1 MADSSDTSAQAS
13 SNDPASG
20 SARVTTR
27 TGDDGTTGLLGDRRV
42 PKTDKVI
49 VALGEVDEATST
61 LGVARAA
68 CRAAG
73 LTRVHDLL
81 LGFQNDLYAL
91 MGDIA
96 TTPEARA
103 REAKPRVR
111 EPGSRKRPSPEGR
124 PKIGLYLSDARLE
137 ALDALVLSLRQEVQI
152 GTRFIVPGDHPAS
165 AALDLARAVTRR
177 AERAVIPL
185 TQQGW
190 LPNTTPQR
198 YLNRLSD
205 VLFLLGRL
213 ADTQLGSPSQL
224 AQR

>member
-1 MADSSDTSAQAS
+1 MSDTPEASAQE
-13 SNDPASG
+13 PA

-27 TGDDGTTGLLGDRRV
+27 TGDDGTTGLLGDLRV
-42 PKTDKVI
+42 PKTDSRV
-49 VALGEVDEATST
+49 VALGEVDEATSA

-73 LTRVHDLL
+73 LTRLHDHLL
-81 LGFQNDLYAL
+81 SFQNDLYAL

-96 TTPEARA
+96 TTPEA
-103 REAKPRVR
+103 
-111 EPGSRKRPSPEGR
+111 R

-137 ALDALVLSLRQEVQI
+137 ALDALVIGLRQEVQI

-165 AALDLARAVTRR
+165 AAIDLARAVTRR

-185 TQQGW
+185 TRQGW
-190 LPNTTPQR
+190 LPNSTPQR

-205 VLFLLGRL
+205 VLFMLGRL
-213 ADTQLGSPSQL
+213 ADSELGDASRF
-224 AQR
+224 AER

>member
-1 MADSSDTSAQAS
+1 M
-13 SNDPASG
+13 
-20 SARVTTR
+20 
-27 TGDDGTTGLLGDRRV
+27 GDLRV
-42 PKTDKVI
+42 PKTDDRV

-68 CRAAG
+68 CRGAG
-73 LTRVHDLL
+73 LTRIHDLL
-81 LGFQNDLYAL
+81 LSFQNDLYAL

-96 TTPEARA
+96 TTPEAR
-103 REAKPRVR
+103 
-111 EPGSRKRPSPEGR
+111 
-124 PKIGLYLSDARLE
+124 PKIGLYLSDGRLE

-152 GTRFIVPGDHPAS
+152 GTRFIVPGDHSAS
-165 AALDLARAVTRR
+165 AAIDLARAVTRR

-185 TQQGW
+185 TKQGW

-213 ADTQLGSPSQL
+213 VDSELGDASRF

>member
-1 MADSSDTSAQAS
+1 MADTPEDSAQEPSDTSS
-13 SNDPASG
+13 HG

-27 TGDDGTTGLLGDRRV
+27 TGDDGTTGLLGDLRV
-42 PKTDKVI
+42 PKTDSRI
-49 VALGEVDEATST
+49 VALGEVDEGTSA

-68 CRAAG
+68 CHAAG
-73 LTRVHDLL
+73 LARIHDLL
-81 LGFQNDLYAL
+81 LSFQNDLYAL

-96 TTPEARA
+96 TTPDA
-103 REAKPRVR
+103 
-111 EPGSRKRPSPEGR
+111 R
-124 PKIGLYLSDARLE
+124 PKIGQYLSDARLE
-137 ALDALVLSLRQEVQI
+137 ALDALVSSLRQEVQI
-152 GTRFIVPGDHPAS
+152 GTRFIVPGDHHAS
-165 AALDLARAVTRR
+165 AAVDLARAVCRR

-213 ADTQLGSPSQL
+213 VDTELGDASRF
-224 AQR
+224 AER

>member
-1 MADSSDTSAQAS
+1 MADSSDSSAQAS
-13 SNDPASG
+13 SIDPASG

-27 TGDDGTTGLLGDRRV
+27 TGDDGTTGLLGDLRV
-42 PKTDKVI
+42 PKTDKTV

-96 TTPEARA
+96 TTPEAR
-103 REAKPRVR
+103 
-111 EPGSRKRPSPEGR
+111 
-124 PKIGLYLSDARLE
+124 PKIGMYLSDAKLE

-213 ADTQLGSPSQL
+213 ADAELGGPSQL

>member
-1 MADSSDTSAQAS
+1 MTESSRSPEQEPESVAAPQ
-13 SNDPASG
+13 

-27 TGDDGTTGLLGDRRV
+27 TGDDGTTGLLGDLRV
-42 PKTDKVI
+42 PKTDQRI
-49 VALGEVDEATST
+49 VALGEVDEANST

-68 CRAAG
+68 CRVAG
-73 LTRVHDLL
+73 LTRIHDLL

-96 TTPEARA
+96 STPEARS
-103 REAKPRVR
+103 KL
-111 EPGSRKRPSPEGR
+111 G
-124 PKIGLYLSDARLE
+124 IYLSDARLE
-137 ALDALVLSLRQEVQI
+137 ALDQLVVNLRKEVQI

-177 AERAVIPL
+177 AERAVIAL

-213 ADTQLGSPSQL
+213 ADTELGDPSRF
-224 AQR
+224 AER

>member
-1 MADSSDTSAQAS
+1 MSETPEASAHE
-13 SNDPASG
+13 PA

-27 TGDDGTTGLLGDRRV
+27 TGDDGTTGLLGELRV
-42 PKTDKVI
+42 PKTDSRV
-49 VALGEVDEATST
+49 VALGEVDEATSA

-73 LTRVHDLL
+73 LARLHDLL
-81 LGFQNDLYAL
+81 LSFQNDLYAL

-96 TTPEARA
+96 TTPEA
-103 REAKPRVR
+103 
-111 EPGSRKRPSPEGR
+111 R

-137 ALDALVLSLRQEVQI
+137 ALDALVISLRQEVQI

-165 AALDLARAVTRR
+165 AAIDLARAVTRR

-185 TQQGW
+185 TRQGW

-205 VLFLLGRL
+205 VLFMLGRL
-213 ADTQLGSPSQL
+213 ADAKLGGPSQL
-224 AQR
+224 AEREGSS

>member
-1 MADSSDTSAQAS
+1 MADTPETSAQQPS
-13 SNDPASG
+13 IDPASG

-27 TGDDGTTGLLGDRRV
+27 TGDDGTTGLLGDLRV
-42 PKTDKVI
+42 PKTDSRI

-61 LGVARAA
+61 IGVARAA

-73 LTRVHDLL
+73 LTHIHDLL

-96 TTPEARA
+96 TTPEAR
-103 REAKPRVR
+103 
-111 EPGSRKRPSPEGR
+111 

-137 ALDALVLSLRQEVQI
+137 ALDALVIQLRQEVQI

-165 AALDLARAVTRR
+165 AAIDLARAVTRR

-185 TQQGW
+185 TQQAW

-213 ADTQLGSPSQL
+213 ADVELGGPSQL
-224 AQR
+224 AER

>member
-1 MADSSDTSAQAS
+1 MAESSTPPEKE
-13 SNDPASG
+13 PAG
-20 SARVTTR
+20 EAAPHSARVTTR
-27 TGDDGTTGLLGDRRV
+27 TGDDGTTGLLGDLRV
-42 PKTDKVI
+42 PKTDLRV

-68 CRAAG
+68 CRSAG
-73 LTRVHDLL
+73 LTRIHDLL
-81 LGFQNDLYAL
+81 LSFQNDLYAL

-96 TTPEARA
+96 TTPEARL
-103 REAKPRVR
+103 
-111 EPGSRKRPSPEGR
+111 
-124 PKIGLYLSDARLE
+124 KIGTYLSDARLE
-137 ALDALVLSLRQEVQI
+137 SLDALVGSLRQEVQI

-177 AERAVIPL
+177 AERAVIAL

-190 LPNTTPQR
+190 LPTTTPQR

-213 ADTQLGSPSQL
+213 ADTELGDPSRF
-224 AQR
+224 AER

>member
-1 MADSSDTSAQAS
+1 MTDSSDTSAQAS
-13 SNDPASG
+13 SIDPASG

-27 TGDDGTTGLLGDRRV
+27 TGDDGTTGLLGDLRV
-42 PKTDKVI
+42 PKTDKAI

-81 LGFQNDLYAL
+81 LSFQNDLYAL

-96 TTPEARA
+96 TTPEA
-103 REAKPRVR
+103 
-111 EPGSRKRPSPEGR
+111 R

-213 ADTQLGSPSQL
+213 ADTELGGPSQL

>member
-1 MADSSDTSAQAS
+1 MADSSDTTAQAS
-13 SNDPASG
+13 SIDPASG

-27 TGDDGTTGLLGDRRV
+27 TGDDGTTGLLGDLRV
-42 PKTDKVI
+42 PKTDKTI
-49 VALGEVDEATST
+49 IALGEVDEATST
-61 LGVARAA
+61 LGVARVA
-68 CRAAG
+68 CRTAG

-96 TTPEARA
+96 TTPEA
-103 REAKPRVR
+103 
-111 EPGSRKRPSPEGR
+111 R

-213 ADTQLGSPSQL
+213 ADAELGGPSQL

>member
-1 MADSSDTSAQAS
+1 MAESFTPPEKAPTDETAPQ
-13 SNDPASG
+13 

-27 TGDDGTTGLLGDRRV
+27 TGDDGTTGLLGDLRV
-42 PKTDKVI
+42 PKNDQRI
-49 VALGEVDEATST
+49 VALGEVDEATSA

-68 CRAAG
+68 CRSAG

-81 LGFQNDLYAL
+81 LSFQNDLYAL

-96 TTPEARA
+96 TTPEAR
-103 REAKPRVR
+103 
-111 EPGSRKRPSPEGR
+111 
-124 PKIGLYLSDARLE
+124 PKIGSYLSDARLE
-137 ALDALVLSLRQEVQI
+137 ALDALVSSLRQEVQV

-165 AALDLARAVTRR
+165 AVLDLARAVTRR
-177 AERAVIPL
+177 AERAVIAL

-190 LPNTTPQR
+190 LPTPTPQR

-213 ADTQLGSPSQL
+213 ADNELGDPSRF
-224 AQR
+224 AER

>member
-1 MADSSDTSAQAS
+1 MPKKSQFAEQEQP
-13 SNDPASG
+13 SNDPLQS

-27 TGDDGTTGLLGDRRV
+27 TGDNGTTGLLGNLRV
-42 PKTDKVI
+42 PKTDSRV
-49 VALGEVDEATST
+49 VALGEVDEATSAI
-61 LGVARAA
+61 GVARAA

-73 LTRVHDLL
+73 LLRIHDLL
-81 LGFQNDLYAL
+81 LSFQNDLYAL

-96 TTPEARA
+96 TTPEAR
-103 REAKPRVR
+103 
-111 EPGSRKRPSPEGR
+111 S
-124 PKIGLYLSDARLE
+124 KIGQYLTDAQLE
-137 ALDALVLSLRQEVQI
+137 ALDVLVTTLRQEVQI

-165 AALDLARAVTRR
+165 AAIDLARAVTRR

-185 TQQGW
+185 AQQNW

-213 ADTQLGSPSQL
+213 ADSALGDKSRL
-224 AQR
+224 AER

>member
-1 MADSSDTSAQAS
+1 MSESSVPPEKEPESETAPQ
-13 SNDPASG
+13 

-27 TGDDGTTGLLGDRRV
+27 TGDDGTTGLLGDLRV
-42 PKTDKVI
+42 SKTDQRV

-61 LGVARAA
+61 IGMARAA

-81 LGFQNDLYAL
+81 LSFQNDLYAL

-96 TTPEARA
+96 TTPEAR
-103 REAKPRVR
+103 
-111 EPGSRKRPSPEGR
+111 
-124 PKIGLYLSDARLE
+124 PKIGAYLSDARLE
-137 ALDALVLSLRQEVQI
+137 ALDALVVTLRQEVQI

-165 AALDLARAVTRR
+165 ATLDLARAVTRR
-177 AERAVIPL
+177 AERAVIAL
-185 TQQGW
+185 TQASW
-190 LPNTTPQR
+190 LPTTTPQR

-213 ADTQLGSPSQL
+213 ADTELGDPSRF
-224 AQR
+224 AER

>member
-1 MADSSDTSAQAS
+1 MAETSEPPAQQRASDRLH
-13 SNDPASG
+13 G

-27 TGDDGTTGLLGDRRV
+27 TGDDGTTGLLGDLRI
-42 PKTDKVI
+42 PKTDSRV
-49 VALGEVDEATST
+49 VALGDVDEATSA

-73 LTRVHDLL
+73 LTRLHDLL
-81 LGFQNDLYAL
+81 LSFQNDLYAL

-96 TTPEARA
+96 TTPEA
-103 REAKPRVR
+103 
-111 EPGSRKRPSPEGR
+111 R

-137 ALDALVLSLRQEVQI
+137 ALDALVISLRQEVQI

-165 AALDLARAVTRR
+165 AAIDLARAVTRR

-185 TQQGW
+185 TRQGW

-205 VLFLLGRL
+205 VLFMLGRL
-213 ADTQLGSPSQL
+213 ADSELGDASRF
-224 AQR
+224 AER

>member
-1 MADSSDTSAQAS
+1 MADTPEPSDQQ
-13 SNDPASG
+13 PASAASHG

-27 TGDDGTTGLLGDRRV
+27 TGDDGTTGLLGDLRV
-42 PKTDKVI
+42 PKTDSRV

-61 LGVARAA
+61 IGVARAT

-73 LTRVHDLL
+73 LTRIHDLL
-81 LGFQNDLYAL
+81 LSFQNDLYSL

-96 TTPEARA
+96 TTPEAR
-103 REAKPRVR
+103 
-111 EPGSRKRPSPEGR
+111 
-124 PKIGLYLSDARLE
+124 PKIGQYLADARLE
-137 ALDALVLSLRQEVQI
+137 ALDALVSTLRQEVQI

-165 AALDLARAVTRR
+165 AAIDLARAVTRR

-213 ADTQLGSPSQL
+213 ADAELGDASRF
-224 AQR
+224 AER

>member
-1 MADSSDTSAQAS
+1 MSETPEASAQE
-13 SNDPASG
+13 PA

-27 TGDDGTTGLLGDRRV
+27 TGDDGTTGLLGDLRV
-42 PKTDKVI
+42 PKTDSRV
-49 VALGEVDEATST
+49 VALGEVDEATSA

-73 LTRVHDLL
+73 LTRLHDLL
-81 LGFQNDLYAL
+81 LSFQNDLYAL

-96 TTPEARA
+96 TTPEA
-103 REAKPRVR
+103 
-111 EPGSRKRPSPEGR
+111 R

-137 ALDALVLSLRQEVQI
+137 ALDALVISLRQEVQI

-185 TQQGW
+185 TRQGW

-205 VLFLLGRL
+205 VLFMLGRL
-213 ADTQLGSPSQL
+213 ADSELGDASRF
-224 AQR
+224 AER

>member
-1 MADSSDTSAQAS
+1 MPDTPESAGQEPTSDPTH
-13 SNDPASG
+13 G

-27 TGDDGTTGLLGDRRV
+27 TGDDGTTGLLGDLRV
-42 PKTDKVI
+42 PKTDSRI

-68 CRAAG
+68 CRSAG
-73 LTRVHDLL
+73 LARIHDLL
-81 LGFQNDLYAL
+81 LSFQNDLYAL

-96 TTPEARA
+96 TTPEAR
-103 REAKPRVR
+103 
-111 EPGSRKRPSPEGR
+111 

-137 ALDALVLSLRQEVQI
+137 VLDALVSSLRQEVQI

-165 AALDLARAVTRR
+165 AAIDLARAVTRR

-185 TQQGW
+185 TQQDW

-205 VLFLLGRL
+205 VLFMLGRL
-213 ADTQLGSPSQL
+213 ADTELGDASRF
-224 AQR
+224 AER

>member
-1 MADSSDTSAQAS
+1 MPDNPDTSAQAAS
-13 SNDPASG
+13 IDPAG

-27 TGDDGTTGLLGDRRV
+27 TGDDGTTGLLGDLRV
-42 PKTDKVI
+42 PKTDKTV

-73 LTRVHDLL
+73 LNRIHDLL
-81 LGFQNDLYAL
+81 LEFQNDLYAL

-96 TTPEARA
+96 TTPAA
-103 REAKPRVR
+103 
-111 EPGSRKRPSPEGR
+111 R
-124 PKIGLYLSDARLE
+124 PKIGLYFADTRLE

-165 AALDLARAVTRR
+165 AAIDLARAVTRR

-213 ADTQLGSPSQL
+213 ADSELGDPSRF

>member
-1 MADSSDTSAQAS
+1 MAELPEKSAQE
-13 SNDPASG
+13 PTSG
-20 SARVTTR
+20 AAYNSARVTTR
-27 TGDDGTTGLLGDRRV
+27 TGDDGTTGLLGDLRV
-42 PKTDKVI
+42 PKTDDRV

-68 CRAAG
+68 CRSAG
-73 LTRVHDLL
+73 LTRIHDLL
-81 LGFQNDLYAL
+81 LSFQNDLYAL

-96 TTPEARA
+96 TTPEAR
-103 REAKPRVR
+103 
-111 EPGSRKRPSPEGR
+111 
-124 PKIGLYLSDARLE
+124 PKIGLYLSDVRLE

-165 AALDLARAVTRR
+165 ATIDLARAVTRR

-185 TQQGW
+185 TKQGW

-213 ADTQLGSPSQL
+213 ADSELGDASRF

>member
-13 SNDPASG
+13 SIDPASG

-27 TGDDGTTGLLGDRRV
+27 TGDDGTTGLLGDLRV
-42 PKTDKVI
+42 PKTDSVV

-96 TTPEARA
+96 TTPEA
-103 REAKPRVR
+103 
-111 EPGSRKRPSPEGR
+111 R

-190 LPNTTPQR
+190 LPTTTPQR

-213 ADTQLGSPSQL
+213 ADTELGGPSQL

>member
-1 MADSSDTSAQAS
+1 MADSADTSAQAS
-13 SNDPASG
+13 SIDPASG

-27 TGDDGTTGLLGDRRV
+27 TGDDGTTGLLGDLRV
-42 PKTDKVI
+42 PKTDKTI

-73 LTRVHDLL
+73 LTRLHDLL

-96 TTPEARA
+96 TTPEAR
-103 REAKPRVR
+103 
-111 EPGSRKRPSPEGR
+111 
-124 PKIGLYLSDARLE
+124 PKIGLYLSDAQLE

-190 LPNTTPQR
+190 LPNATPQR

-213 ADTQLGSPSQL
+213 ADAELGGPSQL

>member
-1 MADSSDTSAQAS
+1 MADSSDISAQAS
-13 SNDPASG
+13 SVDPASG

-27 TGDDGTTGLLGDRRV
+27 TGDDGTTGLLGEMRV
-42 PKTDKVI
+42 PKTDRTV

-96 TTPEARA
+96 TTPEAR
-103 REAKPRVR
+103 
-111 EPGSRKRPSPEGR
+111 
-124 PKIGLYLSDARLE
+124 PKIGLYLSDAKLE

-213 ADTQLGSPSQL
+213 ADAELGGPSQL

>member
-1 MADSSDTSAQAS
+1 MSETPEASAQE
-13 SNDPASG
+13 PA

-27 TGDDGTTGLLGDRRV
+27 TGDDGTTGLLGDLRV
-42 PKTDKVI
+42 PKTDSRV
-49 VALGEVDEATST
+49 VALGEVDEATSA

-73 LTRVHDLL
+73 LTRLHDLL
-81 LGFQNDLYAL
+81 LSFQNDLYAL

-96 TTPEARA
+96 TTPEAR
-103 REAKPRVR
+103 
-111 EPGSRKRPSPEGR
+111 

-137 ALDALVLSLRQEVQI
+137 GLDALVISLRQEVQI

-185 TQQGW
+185 TRQGW

-205 VLFLLGRL
+205 VLFMLGRL
-213 ADTQLGSPSQL
+213 ADSELGDASRF
-224 AQR
+224 AER

>member
-1 MADSSDTSAQAS
+1 MADSSDTTAQES
-13 SNDPASG
+13 SLDPASG

-27 TGDDGTTGLLGDRRV
+27 TGDDGTTGLLGEMRV
-42 PKTDKVI
+42 PKTDKTV

-96 TTPEARA
+96 TTPEAR
-103 REAKPRVR
+103 
-111 EPGSRKRPSPEGR
+111 
-124 PKIGLYLSDARLE
+124 PKIGLYLSDAKLE

-213 ADTQLGSPSQL
+213 ADAELGGPSQL

>member
-1 MADSSDTSAQAS
+1 MADSSDISAQAS
-13 SNDPASG
+13 SLDPASG

-27 TGDDGTTGLLGDRRV
+27 TGDDGTTGLLGEMRV
-42 PKTDKVI
+42 PKTDKTI

-96 TTPEARA
+96 TTPEAR
-103 REAKPRVR
+103 
-111 EPGSRKRPSPEGR
+111 
-124 PKIGLYLSDARLE
+124 PKIGLYLSDAKLE

-165 AALDLARAVTRR
+165 AAIDLARAVTRR

-213 ADTQLGSPSQL
+213 ADAELGGPSQL

>member
-1 MADSSDTSAQAS
+1 MSETPEASAQE
-13 SNDPASG
+13 PA

-27 TGDDGTTGLLGDRRV
+27 TGDDGTTGLLGELRV
-42 PKTDKVI
+42 PKTDSRV
-49 VALGEVDEATST
+49 VALGEVDEATSA

-73 LTRVHDLL
+73 LTRLHDLL
-81 LGFQNDLYAL
+81 LSFQNDLYAL

-96 TTPEARA
+96 TTPEAR
-103 REAKPRVR
+103 
-111 EPGSRKRPSPEGR
+111 

-137 ALDALVLSLRQEVQI
+137 TLDALVISLRQEVQI

-165 AALDLARAVTRR
+165 AALDLARAITRR

-185 TQQGW
+185 TRQGW

-205 VLFLLGRL
+205 VLFMLGRL
-213 ADTQLGSPSQL
+213 ADSELGDPSRF
-224 AQR
+224 AER